1 MRRVLI
7 IGTDVWGQ
15 SVGTVSEGYLVMF
28 DTRRWDLQAIPK
40 RRWPTANLRRL
51 THQKSEDLDNI
62 AVEAW

>member
-40 RRWPTANLRRL
+40 RR
-51 THQKSEDLDNI
+51 
-62 AVEAW
+62 